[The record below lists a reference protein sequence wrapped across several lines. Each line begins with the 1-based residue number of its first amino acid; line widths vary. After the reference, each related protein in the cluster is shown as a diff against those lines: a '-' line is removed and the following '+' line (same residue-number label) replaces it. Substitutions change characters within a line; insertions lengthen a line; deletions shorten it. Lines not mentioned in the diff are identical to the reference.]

1 MTASV
6 IKPVIWMRTAE
17 QPLKPLGALTMIS
30 RYLAGLL
37 LDLTSVASA
46 ADSSSCYNIADA
58 KTYCLAEVR

>member
-1 MTASV
+1 
-6 IKPVIWMRTAE
+6 
-17 QPLKPLGALTMIS
+17 MIS